1 MSSNCKKISKIDM
14 NRIASRQ
21 TAPNVGSVTTFS
33 KTTTTITENTM
44 PIIVALTP
52 RTKIS
57 KFYSIRTKMKK
68 AITSNNATITLP
80 EDRTPKLPIITSI
93 EEKRAQINISLSPTT
108 NSKAI
113 ARWWFPLF
121 RQSPPKQTP
130 TVPISTRITNA
141 HIRTAEIKFPR
152 VSTWHLSMDFG
163 STDKATLEVASAVI
177 IQTMQHQVFLTF
189 QWRDERRCRA

>member
-1 MSSNCKKISKIDM
+1 
-14 NRIASRQ
+14 
-21 TAPNVGSVTTFS
+21 
-33 KTTTTITENTM
+33 M

-113 ARWWFPLF
+113 AR
-121 RQSPPKQTP
+121 
-130 TVPISTRITNA
+130 
-141 HIRTAEIKFPR
+141 
-152 VSTWHLSMDFG
+152 
-163 STDKATLEVASAVI
+163 
-177 IQTMQHQVFLTF
+177 
-189 QWRDERRCRA
+189 